1 MCKEAEINQKLISS
15 IKLLRD
21 DKGHKNNF
29 GHVLI
34 CAGSE
39 TMTGA
44 LIMAVEAALR
54 SGAGL
59 VKAMAPSDA
68 LSPLRC
74 SEPCAMTFP
83 VDIDVNNQFDL
94 TSFMKSLKEITA
106 WADSV
111 LIGPGIDSKN
121 PLYKII
127 LEYFIENASSLV
139 IDASALDFFAS
150 DFAFFSRKLNS
161 RRDNLLN
168 PVIMTPHI
176 GEFRR
181 LIKDFECSG
190 DELEQKARS
199 FASDN
204 NCILVLKSCKTVVSL
219 PDGERY
225 ILDINNS
232 GMAKGGSGDVLAG
245 LLTGLCAQLDKNS
258 DAALA
263 SVYLHSTAGIVA
275 AERLG
280 KRFMLPTDVVKYLGD
295 AYKTVNWF

>member
-1 MCKEAEINQKLISS
+1 MDKATEINSELISR
-15 IKLLRD
+15 INLLRD

-44 LIMAVEAALR
+44 LIMAVESALH

-59 VKAMAPSDA
+59 VKAMAPTNA
-68 LSPLRC
+68 LFPLKC

-83 VDIDVNNQFDL
+83 VDAVADNQPEL
-94 TSFMKSLKEITA
+94 TSFMKSLKEAVT

-111 LIGPGIDSKN
+111 LIGPGINSKN
-121 PLYKII
+121 PIYKII
-127 LEYFIENASSLV
+127 LDYFIENASSLV
-139 IDASALDFFAS
+139 IDASALDIFAS
-150 DFAFFSRKLNS
+150 DFASFSRKLIS
-161 RRDNLLN
+161 RRDNSLN
-168 PVIMTPHI
+168 PVVLTPHI

-181 LIKDFECSG
+181 LTKDFESDS
-190 DELEQKARS
+190 DELEQKARC
-199 FASDN
+199 FAVDN
-204 NCILVLKSCKTVVSL
+204 NCILVLKSCKTVVSM
-219 PDGERY
+219 PDGENY
-225 ILDINNS
+225 VIDVNNS

-258 DAALA
+258 EAVLA
-263 SVYLHSTAGIVA
+263 SVYLHSTAGIIA
-275 AERLG
+275 AEKLG

-295 AYKTVNWF
+295 AYKTVGWF